1 MDSTPAAA
9 LQEAEDALAA
19 WNDTDD
25 SPAVQYAANRRLYNA
40 VDTLYASL
48 NNKVDDST
56 QRALD
61 VNENVAGNVDPEEL
75 AMRLNINYSWFRR
88 VFKEYTGYAP
98 AKYFQELKL
107 RKAKQ
112 LLVGTS
118 QSVKEILFFLV
129 SSLPNTSFLFL
140 RSVQGL
146 LRWSIVRLGEK
157 SEFIIYQRNI

>member
-1 MDSTPAAA
+1 MSD
-9 LQEAEDALAA
+9 
-19 WNDTDD
+19 
-25 SPAVQYAANRRLYNA
+25 
-40 VDTLYASL
+40 VDQKIEQA
-48 NNKVDDST
+48 KIIM
-56 QRALD
+56 
-61 VNENVAGNVDPEEL
+61 NENVAGNVDPEEL
-75 AMRLNINYSWFRR
+75 AMRLNISYSWFRR

-98 AKYFQELKL
+98 AKL